1 MRSKPLRSKI
11 SSKPLKALVPNA
23 PILYLLKTSENRKV
37 FSFFQGVEKGCIG
50 NKWVKV
56 ILLFTKIQAVD
67 LKATYSYF

>member
-1 MRSKPLRSKI
+1 MRSKI
-11 SSKPLKALVPNA
+11 SSKPLKALAPYA

-37 FSFFQGVEKGCIG
+37 FLFFQRVRKECIG

>member
-37 FSFFQGVEKGCIG
+37 F
-50 NKWVKV
+50 
-56 ILLFTKIQAVD
+56 
-67 LKATYSYF
+67 